1 MPPTPGRLDQG
12 SMGETLPPEPQAARP
27 AGSGKVAAI
36 VGIVLGFIAYIV
48 PGIFSLRSYRR
59 WKRGEIRRPMFAWT
73 TAAIVGPLLVL
84 SAVAFF
90 LLYTLP
96 LVVDDFSDP
105 TSGWHTERPPS
116 FADRSAR
123 SCSAWSCRRCR

>member
-1 MPPTPGRLDQG
+1 
-12 SMGETLPPEPQAARP
+12 MGETLPTEPQAARP

-59 WKRGEIRRPMFAWT
+59 WKRGEIRRPIFAWT

-105 TSGWHTERPPS
+105 TSGCPTERPVAHLVYGLAFGLLALPLLR
-116 FADRSAR
+116 RSAR
-123 SCSAWSCRRCR
+123 TTR